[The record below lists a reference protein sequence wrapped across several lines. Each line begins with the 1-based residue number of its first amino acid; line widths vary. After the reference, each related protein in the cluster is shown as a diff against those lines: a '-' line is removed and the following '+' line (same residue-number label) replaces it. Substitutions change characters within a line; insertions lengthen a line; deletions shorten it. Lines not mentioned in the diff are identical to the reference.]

1 MGRIKSFCVFKHK
14 VQFKFRSAVFHSEC
28 ANMRTQLIQNG
39 KHTFQIH
46 TIALHCSFFRSPNFS
61 FACNPDK
68 LKTTLRVYICLLSVT
83 EKKKKQNVM
92 CIVFSSLLTI
102 TWLGL
107 THFSST
113 FAIVG
118 GSTSSLTLLL
128 LITINAPTGTPLVP

>member
-14 VQFKFRSAVFHSEC
+14 VQFKFRSAVFRSEC

-83 EKKKKQNVM
+83 EKKKEAKCYVY
-92 CIVFSSLLTI
+92 CLFLSSHHNMAWSHSFFQYI
-102 TWLGL
+102 RDCWGKYI
-107 THFSST
+107 
-113 FAIVG
+113 FAYAFA
-118 GSTSSLTLLL
+118 SDHH
-128 LITINAPTGTPLVP
+128 